1 MDRNV
6 MTEYRN
12 GIMVGQPVCDM
23 VDSHK
28 EHKQAENQFYDAMF
42 EGDEVK
48 MTDAKKGMD
57 YYGEFDGTCPKY
69 PGF

>member
-1 MDRNV
+1 

-12 GIMVGQPVCDM
+12 GIMVGQPVCEM

-42 EGDEVK
+42 EGEV
-48 MTDAKKGMD
+48 
-57 YYGEFDGTCPKY
+57 PRVLI
-69 PGF
+69 